1 MYTGFIMSSYK
12 VLGYIKNE
20 RDFRTISEWEAI
32 ATTILKFQKKGY
44 DTRGGSFRCARMLE
58 CSTEDFAAFKNIVNN
73 NFGYLYH
80 DVDRFE
86 NVDMRNFFN
95 FIEDFVN
102 YRVWSIRREFNFYFG
117 DIDKLKFAFFYT
129 RDDIEPYVMIDS
141 EFTLQVYGSTYN
153 PKTVYHYATPNGAK
167 NIANAIETDQEFDI
181 SCFTIAERQ
190 FFRKQSNILIKL
202 EGNVRAGFKSDIK
215 SFAVNNGRRA
225 CNLYRLGYPDG
236 GSNLCSELE
245 SCDSN
250 NLTSLWNEYIV
261 TPNRILSMEIVA

>member
-1 MYTGFIMSSYK
+1 MYTGFAMSYK

-20 RDFRTISEWEAI
+20 GDFQTISEWEEI
-32 ATTILKFQKKGY
+32 ANRILQFQKAGY
-44 DTRGGSFRCARMLE
+44 DTRGGNFRCVRMLD
-58 CSTEDFAAFKNIVNN
+58 CAIEDFEEFKNIINR

-102 YRVWSIRREFNFYFG
+102 YRVWSLRREFQSYFS
-117 DIDKLKFAFFYT
+117 DIDRLRFAFFYT
-129 RDDIEPYVMIDS
+129 RDDIEPYVMIDD
-141 EFTLQVYGSTYN
+141 EFTLQVYGDVWN
-153 PKTVYHYATPNGAK
+153 PKVVYHYATPNGAK
-167 NIANAIETDQEFDI
+167 NITEAIETGQQFDI
-181 SCFTIAERQ
+181 SCFTIAERP
-190 FFRKQSNILIKL
+190 FFREQSNILVKL

-225 CNLYRLGYPDG
+225 CNLYRLGYPG
-236 GSNLCSELE
+236 GDSNLCSELE

-250 NLTSLWNEYIV
+250 NLTSLWNEYIT
-261 TPNRILSMEIVA
+261 TPIKILSMKVVT

>member
-1 MYTGFIMSSYK
+1 MSYK

-20 RDFRTISEWEAI
+20 SDFRTISEWEGI
-32 ATTILKFQKKGY
+32 ANSILKFQQLGY
-44 DTRGGSFRCARMLE
+44 DTRGGNFRCARMLD
-58 CSTEDFAAFKNIVNN
+58 CSIEDFNAFRDIINH

-86 NVDMRNFFN
+86 NVDARNFFN

-102 YRVWSIRREFNFYFG
+102 YRVWALKRQFSSYFTN
-117 DIDKLKFAFFYT
+117 IDNLRFAFFYT
-129 RDDIEPYVMIDS
+129 RDDIEPYVMIDD
-141 EFTLQVYGSTYN
+141 EFTLQVYGTIFN
-153 PKTVYHYATPNGAK
+153 PKVVYHYATPNGAQ
-167 NIANAIETDQEFDI
+167 NVIDAIQTGEQFDI
-181 SCFTIAERQ
+181 SCFTIADRP

-236 GSNLCSELE
+236 TSNLCYELE
-245 SCDSN
+245 SCDAN
-250 NLTSLWNEYIV
+250 NLTSLWNEYIT
-261 TPNRILSMEIVA
+261 TPLRILGMESVK